1 MKKKIYFGLFCLI
14 LCFLAGGLYL
24 GTSIDKVT
32 KQLEKII
39 VLNKVQFLRENLL
52 NKVVLVQS
60 DLMLKDTPHS
70 RKVDIFVKHVEEMHQ
85 ASNHCLNCHHE
96 EPTRQRIVHFE
107 TKIDMYMK
115 QLSRVYTLRANDA
128 RLKKEKQNAFDIGQD
143 ALDEIN
149 SIIIA
154 SSHTTSQ
161 RILQARQNIE
171 KSKEFLF
178 GLMIIGPL
186 IILFTTFY
194 FFRNFTRSV
203 TSLTKATREIKAGDL
218 SYRIKDQLKDE
229 FRELATSFNEMAFS
243 LTEQRIKIKR
253 AERLAAVG
261 ELAAGLAHEV
271 KNPLAGIKVS
281 IEVLKNDLHMEQ
293 EDREIFLRIINE
305 INRIESLLK
314 NLLNYARPSKPQPLS
329 VNIHEILG
337 SIIKTSEFSLKSPK
351 ESFRMTKDINFTRD
365 FDSDIPN
372 IFIDPGQLQQVFLNL
387 TLNATDAITDQGTI
401 NIKTVR
407 ATDESFEIR
416 ISDTGHGIDVEPLD
430 MVFNPF
436 YTSKSK
442 GTGLGLSICKR
453 LIEQQNGSI
462 SVFNNPEGGATFVIT
477 LPVKHA
483 NEKYEAVK

>member
-1 MKKKIYFGLFCLI
+1 MKKKVYFGLFCLI
-14 LCFLAGGLYL
+14 LFFLAGGLYI

-39 VLNKVQFLRENLL
+39 ILNKVEFLRENLL

-70 RKVDIFVKHVEEMHQ
+70 RKVDILVKHVEEMHQ
-85 ASNHCLNCHHE
+85 AVSNCLNCHHE
-96 EPTRQRIVHFE
+96 ESVKQRISHLE
-107 TKIDMYMK
+107 EKINVYMK
-115 QLSRVYTLRANDA
+115 QISRVYTLRANEA
-128 RLKKEKQNAFDIGQD
+128 RLKNEKNSAFDLGQE

-149 SIIIA
+149 SIVVA
-154 SSHTTSQ
+154 SSHKTSQ
-161 RILQARQNIE
+161 RILQARQNIG

-178 GLMIIGPL
+178 GIMIIGPL

-194 FFRNFTRSV
+194 FFRNFTRAV
-203 TSLTKATREIKAGDL
+203 TTLTKATREIKAGDL
-218 SYRIKDQLKDE
+218 SYRIKDQLKNE
-229 FRELATSFNEMAFS
+229 FRELATSFNEMASS
-243 LTEQRIKIKR
+243 LTEQRIRIKR

-293 EDREIFLRIINE
+293 EDREIFLGIINE

-314 NLLNYARPSKPQPLS
+314 NLLNYASPSKPQPIS
-329 VNIHEILG
+329 VNIHEILD

-351 ESFRMTKDINFTRD
+351 ESFRRTKEINFTRD

-387 TLNATDAITDQGTI
+387 FLNAIDAITDQGTI
-401 NIKTVR
+401 SIKTSR

-416 ISDTGHGIDVEPLD
+416 ISDTGHGIDEEALD

-462 SVFNNPEGGATFVIT
+462 NVFNNPEGGATFVIT

-483 NEKYEAVK
+483 H